1 MIFVI
6 FDIDGTLTNT
16 KRVEDKCFK
25 KAFKETFDI
34 NIDNQK
40 WEDLNHVT
48 DWGITEE
55 IILREMNRL
64 PRVAE
69 YNRMISNFMT
79 NLSVERTYDKSQF
92 LEVAGAKSFF
102 DHLNQIDEM
111 QVGIATGSWEQ
122 SALFKLDSIDLDV
135 SGVSFS
141 NSSFHKSR
149 EAITLDVV
157 SQLRM
162 KGGNPERIIYFGDGE
177 WDFESCKNLKIE
189 FVGIDVEK
197 DGKLKKL
204 GAPFVYSDYLN
215 RKEILGKILS

>member
-25 KAFKETFDI
+25 KAFKETFNI
-34 NIDNQK
+34 NIDRQK
-40 WEDLNHVT
+40 WEDINYVT

-55 IILREMNRL
+55 IIQREMNRL
-64 PRVAE
+64 PSPLE
-69 YNRMISNFMT
+69 YLRMISNFMT
-79 NLSVERTYDKSQF
+79 NLSMERAYDETQF

-102 DHLNQIDEM
+102 DHLNLIDEI

-122 SALFKLDSIDLDV
+122 SALFKLDLINLDV

-157 SQLRM
+157 SQLRI
-162 KGGNPERIIYFGDGE
+162 KSGNPERIIYFGDGE
-177 WDFESCKNLKIE
+177 WDFQSCKNLEIE
-189 FVGIDVEK
+189 FVGIDVEN
-197 DGKLKKL
+197 DGKLRKI
-204 GAPFVYSDYLN
+204 GAPFVFADYLN
-215 RKEILGKILS
+215 IKEILDKIF